1 MKVQLYPKGHTSIW
15 QGEQGQALFM
25 IIDGAFMLSRTDVP
39 DPLPRLYTG
48 STGSPDSDWRP
59 MKQG

>member
-1 MKVQLYPKGHTSIW
+1 VAGSNPG
-15 QGEQGQALFM
+15 GCPG
-25 IIDGAFMLSRTDVP
+25 
-39 DPLPRLYTG
+39 LYTG